1 MAEHGHG
8 IGVHLILIADG
19 SVLLGRRENT
29 GFADGWWSVPGG
41 RLEPGEKA
49 AAGAIREAA
58 EELGIT
64 IAEADLKFA
73 HACHH
78 LDPDGHARL
87 GLFFTAT
94 VWTGSPVNAEPEK
107 CSKLDWHLFDALPA
121 NTVDYARTAIQL
133 AGQGVTYSEHGWAA

>member
-1 MAEHGHG
+1 MAERGHG
-8 IGVHLILIADG
+8 IGVHLILIAEDY
-19 SVLLGRRENT
+19 VLLGRRENT

-41 RLEPGEKA
+41 RLEPGEEAKA
-49 AAGAIREAA
+49 GVIREAA

-64 IAEADLKFA
+64 IVEADLEFA

-94 VWTGSPVNAEPEK
+94 AWIGQPVNAEPEK
-107 CSKLDWHLFDALPA
+107 CSKLDWHLLDALPS
-121 NTVDYARTAIQL
+121 NTVGYARTAIQL
-133 AGQGVTYSEHGWAA
+133 AGRGISYSQYGWTE